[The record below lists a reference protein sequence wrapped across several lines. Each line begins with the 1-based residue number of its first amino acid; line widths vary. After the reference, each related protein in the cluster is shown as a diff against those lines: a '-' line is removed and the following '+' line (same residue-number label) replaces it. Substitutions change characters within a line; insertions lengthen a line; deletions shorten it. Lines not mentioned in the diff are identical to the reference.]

1 MKSIATM
8 LLNCRVQLSPTMC
21 DTYFKFMRVGFGLGD
36 VDISDEEAV
45 ELYVGIHKFIQG
57 KSVTMDMLE
66 NMGRVQNLREL

>member
-21 DTYFKFMRVGFGLGD
+21 DTYFKFMRVGFGIGD

-45 ELYVGIHKFIQG
+45 ELYVGIHKFIHG
-57 KSVTMDMLE
+57 KSITMDML
-66 NMGRVQNLREL
+66 